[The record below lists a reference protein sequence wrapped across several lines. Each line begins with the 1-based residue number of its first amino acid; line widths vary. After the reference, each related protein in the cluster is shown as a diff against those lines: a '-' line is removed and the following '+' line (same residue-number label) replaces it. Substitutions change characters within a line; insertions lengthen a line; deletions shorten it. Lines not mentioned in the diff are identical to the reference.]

1 MCSWV
6 PLLCFSQASFV
17 YVIKQ
22 WELCFLFSSPKSMMV
37 RFTNYTLVIK
47 RENRI
52 LTTVRMQE
60 ILIMKYSLHSIYEIS
75 RSMDEKCIG
84 QWVCTVLMYGRAHN
98 FQGQWGQTSLTQELK
113 HTHSPMHSSLTSQ
126 NLGFHEY
133 HSSPSP
139 SWLRRRPF
147 TSTLGTHPH
156 CRWHSP
162 TCPT

>member
-1 MCSWV
+1 MPLYSGLYILYQLINSPPYTSLSISLKAACENWSMWISECAHELLN
-6 PLLCFSQASFV
+6 LLCFSQASFV

-52 LTTVRMQE
+52 LTTVRMHE
-60 ILIMKYSLHSIYEIS
+60 ILIMKFSLHSIYEFS

-98 FQGQWGQTSLTQELK
+98 FQETVRANIINTGIET
-113 HTHSPMHSSLTSQ
+113 HTHSHAFII
-126 NLGFHEY
+126 N
-133 HSSPSP
+133 
-139 SWLRRRPF
+139 
-147 TSTLGTHPH
+147 
-156 CRWHSP
+156 
-162 TCPT
+162 